1 MQSIPDLTSGIV
13 FIIALLFISRLNRKI
28 RIKEEGEES
37 ECRHLNKGIKSNE
50 GFPCISAC
58 IFKNK
63 YICPVKSKDI
73 LVTKIKFGTDGWRA
87 IIADEYT
94 VENVARVSLATAE
107 WVKKNF
113 DDPSIVIGHDCRF
126 QGELFVETAVKV
138 FVSQGVAVKMAKG
151 FISTPMISLAAVKK
165 NCSLGVV
172 ITASHNPPSYN
183 GFKLKSHHGGPLS
196 PDKVQEVEDMIKDV
210 VESDWKSISLAASPL
225 VEVVDL
231 ETEYVDHVRANFD
244 IKAIADSGLNLVYD
258 AMYGAGQNVLKRILP
273 DIQFLHCEHNP
284 SFNGVAP
291 EPIAKNLQE
300 LERYIKDDGTI
311 DCALATDGDADRI
324 GLYNGKGEFVDSHH
338 IILLLI
344 HYLAK
349 YKGLTGKIATAFS
362 TTPRVGKMAE
372 HYGFPSEVVKIG
384 FKYIAGIMIEEDV
397 LVGGEESGGIAVK
410 GHIPERDGI
419 WMGLIIWEFMAKS
432 GKTLDQLIDEVY
444 EIVGSFKFER
454 SDLHITEELKQRI
467 IRNCEEN
474 NYHSFGQYTVKEVQT
489 IDGFKYFFDDER
501 WVMIRPSGTEP
512 VLRVYAEA
520 PTLEEARV
528 ILKATEQEICN

>member
-1 MQSIPDLTSGIV
+1 M
-13 FIIALLFISRLNRKI
+13 A
-28 RIKEEGEES
+28 
-37 ECRHLNKGIKSNE
+37 
-50 GFPCISAC
+50 
-58 IFKNK
+58 
-63 YICPVKSKDI
+63 
-73 LVTKIKFGTDGWRA
+73 TKIKFGTDGWRA

-94 VENVARVSLATAE
+94 VENVARVSYATAE

-113 DDPSIVIGHDCRF
+113 DNPRIVIGHDCRF

-138 FVSQGVAVKMAKG
+138 FVSQGVEVKMAKG

-165 NCSLGVV
+165 DCSVGVV

-183 GFKLKSHHGGPLS
+183 GFKLKSHLGGPLS
-196 PDKVQEVEDMIKDV
+196 PVKVQEIEDKIQDDIQG
-210 VESDWKSISLAASPL
+210 EWKSVSLENAL
-225 VEVVDL
+225 VEIVDL
-231 ETEYVDHVRANFD
+231 ETEYVDHVKANFD
-244 IKAIADSGLNLVYD
+244 IAAIANSGLNLVYD
-258 AMYGAGQNVLKRILP
+258 AMFGAGQNVMKRILP
-273 DIQFLHCEHNP
+273 DIQFLHAEHNP
-284 SFNGVAP
+284 SFKGVAP

-300 LERYIKDDGTI
+300 LEQYIKEKGNI

-349 YKGLTGKIATAFS
+349 YKGLSGKIATAFS
-362 TTPRVGKMAE
+362 TTPRVGKMAA
-372 HYGFPSEVVKIG
+372 HYNFPSEVVKIG
-384 FKYIAGIMIEEDV
+384 FKYIAEIMVNEDV

-432 GKTLDQLIDEVY
+432 GKTLDELIEEVY

-454 SDLHITEELKQRI
+454 SDLHITEALKQSI
-467 IRNCEEN
+467 INNCQSN
-474 NYHSFGQYTVKEVQT
+474 NYTAFGKYTIKEVQT
-489 IDGFKYFFDDER
+489 IDGYKYFFDDER

-528 ILKATEQEICN
+528 ILSETEKTICN